1 MCMILMLKLCNS
13 SNDNSKICQNIYIDL
28 QTTNQNKL
36 ARFKGNQFRL
46 TCVSMQYM
54 IMTSV
59 FFFGKCSINS
69 GTSKLNC

>member
-1 MCMILMLKLCNS
+1 MLKLCNS

-36 ARFKGNQFRL
+36 AKFRL

-59 FFFGKCSINS
+59 FFLGKCSINS